1 MLHTVN
7 KSPYQS
13 DALTTCFGLA
23 QPGSA
28 VLLIEDG
35 IYGAMVNTK
44 FSAAVVIAQQCC
56 AIYVLEPDLQARGVT
71 EKGMLDGIQL
81 VDYDGFVKLT
91 TEYDKLQSWL

>member
-35 IYGAMVNTK
+35 IYGAMTNTK

-56 AIYVLEPDLQARGVT
+56 AIYVLEPDLQARGFDS
-71 EKGMLDGIQL
+71 GCIMNGIQTI
-81 VDYDGFVKLT
+81 DYDGFVSLV
-91 TEYDKLQSWL
+91 EANPVVQAW

>member
-35 IYGAMVNTK
+35 VYGAMDKTK
-44 FSAAVVIAQQCC
+44 FSAAVETAQQCC
-56 AIYVLEPDLQARGVT
+56 TIYVLEPDLQARGIDSDRIMNAINT
-71 EKGMLDGIQL
+71 IN
-81 VDYDGFVKLT
+81 YDGFVSLV
-91 TEYDKLQSWL
+91 EANPVVQAW

>member
-35 IYGAMVNTK
+35 IYGAMTNTK
-44 FSAAVVIAQQCC
+44 FSAAVAIAQQCC
-56 AIYVLEPDLQARGVT
+56 AIYVLEPDLQARGFNSDCI
-71 EKGMLDGIQL
+71 MNAIQAI
-81 VDYDGFVKLT
+81 DYDGFVSLV
-91 TEYDKLQSWL
+91 EANSVVQAW

>member
-35 IYGAMVNTK
+35 IYGAMTNTK

-56 AIYVLEPDLQARGVT
+56 AIYVLEPDLQARGFDSDCI
-71 EKGMLDGIQL
+71 MNAIQAI
-81 VDYDGFVKLT
+81 DYDGFVSLV
-91 TEYDKLQSWL
+91 EANSVVQAW

>member
-23 QPGSA
+23 QPGSD

-35 IYGAMVNTK
+35 IYGAMANTK
-44 FSAAVVIAQQCC
+44 FSAAVMIAQQCC
-56 AIYVLEPDLQARGVT
+56 AIYVLEPDLQARGFDSDCI
-71 EKGMLDGIQL
+71 MNSIQT
-81 VDYDGFVKLT
+81 VDYDGFVSLV
-91 TEYDKLQSWL
+91 EANPVVQAW

>member
-35 IYGAMVNTK
+35 IYGAMTNTK

-56 AIYVLEPDLQARGVT
+56 AIYVLEPDLQARGFNSNCI
-71 EKGMLDGIQL
+71 MNAIQAI
-81 VDYDGFVKLT
+81 DYDGFVSLV
-91 TEYDKLQSWL
+91 EDNPVVQAW

>member
-35 IYGAMVNTK
+35 IYGAMINTK

-56 AIYVLEPDLQARGVT
+56 AIYVLEPDLQARGFNSDWI
-71 EKGMLDGIQL
+71 MNAIQTI
-81 VDYDGFVKLT
+81 DYDGFVSLV
-91 TEYDKLQSWL
+91 EDNPVVQAW

>member
-35 IYGAMVNTK
+35 IYGAMTNTK
-44 FSAAVVIAQQCC
+44 FSTAVVIAQQCC
-56 AIYVLEPDLQARGVT
+56 AIYVLEPDLQARGFNT
-71 EKGMLDGIQL
+71 DSIMNAIQTI
-81 VDYDGFVKLT
+81 DYDGFVSLV
-91 TEYDKLQSWL
+91 EDNPVVQAW

>member
-35 IYGAMVNTK
+35 IYGAMTNTK

-56 AIYVLEPDLQARGVT
+56 AIYVLEPDLQARGFNT
-71 EKGMLDGIQL
+71 DCIMNGIQTI
-81 VDYDGFVKLT
+81 DYDGFVSLV
-91 TEYDKLQSWL
+91 EDNPVVQAW

>member
-28 VLLIEDG
+28 VLLFEDG
-35 IYGAMVNTK
+35 IYGAMNNTK
-44 FSAAVVIAQQCC
+44 FSAAVVIAQQC
-56 AIYVLEPDLQARGVT
+56 
-71 EKGMLDGIQL
+71 
-81 VDYDGFVKLT
+81 
-91 TEYDKLQSWL
+91 

>member
-35 IYGAMVNTK
+35 IYGAMTNTK

-56 AIYVLEPDLQARGVT
+56 AIYVLEPDLQARGIDSDRI
-71 EKGMLDGIQL
+71 MNAIQTI
-81 VDYDGFVKLT
+81 DYDGFVSLV
-91 TEYDKLQSWL
+91 EDNPVVQAW

>member
-1 MLHTVN
+1 MLHTVH

-35 IYGAMVNTK
+35 IYGAMNNTK
-44 FSAAVVIAQQCC
+44 FSTAIVIAQQCC
-56 AIYVLEPDLQARGVT
+56 TIYVLEPDLQARGFDSDCI
-71 EKGMLDGIQL
+71 MNAIQTI
-81 VDYDGFVKLT
+81 DYDGFVSLV
-91 TEYDKLQSWL
+91 EANPVVQAW

>member
-35 IYGAMVNTK
+35 IYGAMTNTK

-56 AIYVLEPDLQARGVT
+56 AIYVLEPDLQARGFNSDCI
-71 EKGMLDGIQL
+71 MNAIQAI
-81 VDYDGFVKLT
+81 DYDGFVSLV
-91 TEYDKLQSWL
+91 EANSVVQAW

>member
-35 IYGAMVNTK
+35 IYGAMTNTK

-56 AIYVLEPDLQARGVT
+56 AIYVLEPDLQARGFNADSI
-71 EKGMLDGIQL
+71 MNAIQTI
-81 VDYDGFVKLT
+81 DYDGFVSLV
-91 TEYDKLQSWL
+91 EDNPVVQAW

>member
-35 IYGAMVNTK
+35 IYGAMTNTK

-56 AIYVLEPDLQARGVT
+56 AIYVLEPDLQARGIDSDRI
-71 EKGMLDGIQL
+71 MNAIQTI
-81 VDYDGFVKLT
+81 DYDGF
-91 TEYDKLQSWL
+91 

>member
-35 IYGAMVNTK
+35 IYVAMTNTK

-56 AIYVLEPDLQARGVT
+56 AIYVLEPDLQARGFNT
-71 EKGMLDGIQL
+71 DSIMNAIQTI
-81 VDYDGFVKLT
+81 DYDGFVSLV
-91 TEYDKLQSWL
+91 EDNPVVQAW

>member
-35 IYGAMVNTK
+35 IYGAMTNTK

-56 AIYVLEPDLQARGVT
+56 AIYVLEPDLKARGFNSDCI
-71 EKGMLDGIQL
+71 MNAIQAI
-81 VDYDGFVKLT
+81 DYDGFVSLV
-91 TEYDKLQSWL
+91 EANPVVQAW

>member
-35 IYGAMVNTK
+35 VYGAMDKTK
-44 FSAAVVIAQQCC
+44 FSAAVEIAQQYCT
-56 AIYVLEPDLQARGVT
+56 IYVLEPDLQARGIDSDRIMNAIHT
-71 EKGMLDGIQL
+71 IN
-81 VDYDGFVKLT
+81 YDGFVSLV
-91 TEYDKLQSWL
+91 EANPVVQAW

>member
-35 IYGAMVNTK
+35 IYGECEA
-44 FSAAVVIAQQCC
+44 CGE
-56 AIYVLEPDLQARGVT
+56 AIDLKRIRARPVAELCIDCKSEQEQLERREG
-71 EKGMLDGIQL
+71 
-81 VDYDGFVKLT
+81 
-91 TEYDKLQSWL
+91 

>member
-35 IYGAMVNTK
+35 IYGAMTNTK

-56 AIYVLEPDLQARGVT
+56 AIYVLEPDLQARGFNT
-71 EKGMLDGIQL
+71 DCIMNAIQAI
-81 VDYDGFVKLT
+81 DYDGFVSLV
-91 TEYDKLQSWL
+91 EANSVVQAW

>member
-35 IYGAMVNTK
+35 IYGAMTNTK

-56 AIYVLEPDLQARGVT
+56 AIYVLEPDLQARGFNT
-71 EKGMLDGIQL
+71 DSIMNAIQTI
-81 VDYDGFVKLT
+81 DYDGFVSLV
-91 TEYDKLQSWL
+91 EDNPVVQAW

>member
-13 DALTTCFGLA
+13 DSLTTCFGLA

-35 IYGAMVNTK
+35 IYGAMTNTK

-56 AIYVLEPDLQARGVT
+56 AIYVLEPDLQARGFNT
-71 EKGMLDGIQL
+71 DSIMNAIQTI
-81 VDYDGFVKLT
+81 DYDGFVSLV
-91 TEYDKLQSWL
+91 EDNPVVQAW

>member
-35 IYGAMVNTK
+35 IYGAMTNTK

-56 AIYVLEPDLQARGVT
+56 AIYVLEPDLQARGFNSDCI
-71 EKGMLDGIQL
+71 MNAIQAI
-81 VDYDGFVKLT
+81 DYDVFVSLV
-91 TEYDKLQSWL
+91 EANSVVQAW